1 MKKPMKW
8 IALVA
13 ILYLPLIYFLVAYIF
28 ATKVPHAAAVVAMAP
43 YACGLLLIAY
53 LVKGHGGWRSGRG
66 LVALPLAGI
75 GYSGLAVIFAAL
87 ITMKYI

>member
-1 MKKPMKW
+1 MKKLARW

-13 ILYLPLIYFLVAYIF
+13 LLYLPFVYFVASYVF
-28 ATKVPHAAAVVAMAP
+28 ATKVPHAAAIVSMAP
-43 YACGLLLIAY
+43 YACGFLLIAH
-53 LVKGHGGWRSGRG
+53 LVKGQGHWCSGRG
-66 LVALPLAGI
+66 LAALPLAGI